1 MADTVRDL
9 MTPDPV
15 TVDASAPVAEA
26 ARVMRDRH
34 VGDVMVLQGGRLR
47 GIVTDRDI
55 VVRVVAEERDART
68 SRAGDVVS
76 THLVT
81 VTPDDPVERA
91 VALMRE
97 NALRRLPVVDGDRPV
112 GIVSL
117 GDLAVEREPRSALGQ
132 ISAAPANN

>member
-15 TVDASAPVAEA
+15 TVDASAPVSEA

-34 VGDVMVLQGGRLR
+34 VGDVIVLQGGRLR

-81 VTPDDPVERA
+81 VAPNDPVDRA

>member
-15 TVDASAPVAEA
+15 TVDASAPVSEA

-34 VGDVMVLQGGRLR
+34 VGDVIVLQGGRLR

-81 VTPDDPVERA
+81 VTPNDPVERA